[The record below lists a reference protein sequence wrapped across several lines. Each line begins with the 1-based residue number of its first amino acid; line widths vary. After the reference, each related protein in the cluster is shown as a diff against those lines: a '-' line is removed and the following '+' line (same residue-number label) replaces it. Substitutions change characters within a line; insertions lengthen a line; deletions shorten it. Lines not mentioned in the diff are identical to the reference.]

1 MAIVGQHAVSW
12 VGSDDAPPDEFKW
25 QLRLKSGER
34 VVVIGEEQ
42 LQTYPGGPRELHY
55 RIAPPAGEF
64 RWIHESD
71 VRHASQIKVIEPRV
85 KRDIQLT
92 DFRVVVGEL
101 ETEPRRDGF
110 VARKQLNSTT
120 STGDAG
126 GGRDPVRRASQEA
139 VVSQTDLPALT
150 PAEFDER
157 LRDLDLKLA
166 LAVAKPV
173 DDWQLSDLSEDA
185 NELISRGP
193 TTVDRGRAQLFVEK
207 LDEFVRLRSRYQTA
221 GITSRPA
228 SVDRTASSVQPAR
241 PTPSSGFDPRFDG
254 VGWLY
259 PVHSRN
265 QASPPYALLDANG
278 TILHFVSPAPGFN
291 LHRYL
296 RKEIGVFGHQAI
308 SASLDKPHVT
318 AERVVSLARH
328 RRQVAA
334 LPNGHRW
341 TFRQ

>member
-1 MAIVGQHAVSW
+1 MNRFLITSTLACVILCAAASLASDYESAFPYRVQTVTVDVRLRCGPGEAFYVTELLNRGRSLTVYRQTASGWLAVRPTEASFSLVAARHARRTEDQDVMAIVGQHAVSW

-126 GGRDPVRRASQEA
+126 GD
-139 VVSQTDLPALT
+139 
-150 PAEFDER
+150 DE
-157 LRDLDLKLA
+157 LA
-166 LAVAKPV
+166 PC
-173 DDWQLSDLSEDA
+173 
-185 NELISRGP
+185 
-193 TTVDRGRAQLFVEK
+193 
-207 LDEFVRLRSRYQTA
+207 
-221 GITSRPA
+221 GITGAIVLVP
-228 SVDRTASSVQPAR
+228 VN
-241 PTPSSGFDPRFDG
+241 G
-254 VGWLY
+254 V
-259 PVHSRN
+259 
-265 QASPPYALLDANG
+265 A
-278 TILHFVSPAPGFN
+278 
-291 LHRYL
+291 
-296 RKEIGVFGHQAI
+296 VFGG
-308 SASLDKPHVT
+308 
-318 AERVVSLARH
+318 RH
-328 RRQVAA
+328 NV
-334 LPNGHRW
+334 
-341 TFRQ
+341 